1 MYPAQY
7 SVIFRACLSRQCK
20 ARPAVNGKP
29 FARGA
34 TPHCRLRRAP
44 EGRAGERSSAA
55 FCLLERTLP
64 FPARQALQLNALRLA
79 KSYRVLG
86 GVH

>member
-1 MYPAQY
+1 MH
-7 SVIFRACLSRQCK
+7 CK
-20 ARPAVNGKP
+20 
-29 FARGA
+29 
-34 TPHCRLRRAP
+34 LMRAP
-44 EGRAGERSSAA
+44 EGRAGEHSSAA

-79 KSYRVLG
+79 ISYRISD

>member
-1 MYPAQY
+1 MYPAQHC
-7 SVIFRACLSRQCK
+7 VTFRARLSRQCK

-29 FARGA
+29 FTRGA
-34 TPHCRLRRAP
+34 TPQCRLRRAP

-55 FCLLERTLP
+55 FCLLAMTLP
-64 FPARQALQLNALRLA
+64 CPARQALRLNALRLA
-79 KSYRVLG
+79 KSHTVLG